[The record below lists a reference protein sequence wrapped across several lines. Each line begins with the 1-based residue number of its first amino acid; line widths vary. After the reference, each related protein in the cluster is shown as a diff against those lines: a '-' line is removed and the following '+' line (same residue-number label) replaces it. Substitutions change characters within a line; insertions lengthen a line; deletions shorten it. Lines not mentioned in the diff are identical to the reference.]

1 MFNLEFLVR
10 DASSKNKIAEA
21 RVGMSNPDAR
31 SIACE
36 VRLKPGTYE
45 VIPKIT
51 ALEVDDTKKVE
62 DAVKEYVKSNPMK
75 LQQMGMLYDLSHAK
89 AGVLDEDDALL
100 KRKDLDKQKQK
111 ENSKEEKIN
120 DMKQAMEK
128 MQLAMAEMQL
138 ELSNNGKSKGD
149 GKDKTDEKEQKKESA
164 PKDQSGIDGHSI
176 EQKPVSD
183 APTSGH
189 AQITSSTSQTAKEI
203 PGPSEGPPSA
213 GSQVEKTTIDGEEQ
227 GAKKETGAIDNN
239 QAANEGEQTTSV
251 EVPGDDGG
259 LDEQQISE
267 EDDDDGEEGP
277 ESPWNPV
284 CVMCLSVYAQDKGV
298 SVKLADV
305 TA

>member
-10 DASSKNKIAEA
+10 DASSKTKIAEA

-31 SIACE
+31 SITCE

-45 VIPKIT
+45 VIPKVT

-89 AGVLDEDDALL
+89 VGVLDEDDALL
-100 KRKDLDKQKQK
+100 KKRDIDRQKQK
-111 ENSKEEKIN
+111 ENLKDEKIN

-138 ELSNNGKSKGD
+138 ELSKNGKSRGE
-149 GKDKTDEKEQKKESA
+149 GKDKIEGKEKKKEST
-164 PKDQSGIDGHSI
+164 PKEQSGADGYSA
-176 EQKPVSD
+176 EQRPVSD
-183 APTSGH
+183 GPTPGH
-189 AQITSSTSQTAKEI
+189 AQITSTPHTTNEI
-203 PGPSEGPPSA
+203 PGPGEGASSA
-213 GSQVEKTTIDGEEQ
+213 DGKVEETAAEVGEQ
-227 GAKKETGAIDNN
+227 GAGKETGAADANR
-239 QAANEGEQTTSV
+239 AANEGEQTNGA
-251 EVPGDDGG
+251 EVSGGDGG
-259 LDEQQISE
+259 LEEHQIPE
-267 EDDDDGEEGP
+267 ENDDDEEEGP

-298 SVKLADV
+298 SVKLADT